1 MQVYIK
7 DIRRYNKKLN
17 ADVYNK
23 KGNRREQN
31 MCFVDTSNLKVH
43 CLVQGIHLNPTK
55 CHQLGFL
62 F

>member
-23 KGNRREQN
+23 KGNANIYPGKMFLPVQIPSAN
-31 MCFVDTSNLKVH
+31 SKKYKLKQV
-43 CLVQGIHLNPTK
+43 
-55 CHQLGFL
+55 
-62 F
+62 